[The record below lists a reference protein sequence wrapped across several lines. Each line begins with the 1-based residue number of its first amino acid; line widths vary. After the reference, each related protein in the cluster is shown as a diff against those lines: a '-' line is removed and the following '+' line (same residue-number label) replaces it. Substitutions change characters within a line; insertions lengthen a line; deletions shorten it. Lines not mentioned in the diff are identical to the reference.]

1 MEGKDNFHIKKW
13 QTSQMIISCNNN
25 NNNNK
30 KEWRILNQHTALCYI
45 TNANN
50 KKGQE
55 RRNSMWHVCYL
66 KMIPNFDYSIDKF
79 SLRGI
84 SGSGTQHRDRK
95 ETGQQLFGEMLLTKK
110 FKTPQRI
117 ALTMKV
123 HIIVKCA
130 FSWFRGEGVNRP
142 PFDAWNGWFDS
153 LYSWKYPDGSHCIYF

>member
-25 NNNNK
+25 NNK
-30 KEWRILNQHTALCYI
+30 KGWRILNQHTALCYI

-142 PFDAWNGWFDS
+142 PFDAWNGRLDS